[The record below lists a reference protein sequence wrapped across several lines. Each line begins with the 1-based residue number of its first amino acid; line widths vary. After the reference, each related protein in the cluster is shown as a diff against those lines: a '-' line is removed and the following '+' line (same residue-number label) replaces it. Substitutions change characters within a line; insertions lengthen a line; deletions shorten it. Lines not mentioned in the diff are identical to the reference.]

1 MDTVALGALSAVSL
15 GSADF
20 IARFTSRQFGA
31 ASGLLGVLVLSA
43 LVLTAYLA
51 FVGFPTRWPL
61 GSAWLLV
68 AYGMATA
75 LATLLLYE
83 ALARGPVTIAAPI
96 VSAHPALIV
105 GSATVLGN
113 PSGPIQLLAI
123 AATIGGAVI
132 TARFTT
138 ETSLDRSA
146 GAARGAVAIATAA
159 CICYAALVVF
169 GQKATLIYGDLQT
182 VWGGRIVAILTIL
195 PLIYFLPVRERGPGP
210 LSRIMLP
217 LLALQG
223 VLDIGGHLLLFAGSQ
238 GAQPQIVA
246 VVASSFGAVT
256 TLFGFFILRERVSL
270 PQWSGIV
277 LVFVGVAVLS
287 ISTPA

>member
-31 ASGLLGVLVLSA
+31 ASGLFGVLVLGA

-83 ALARGPVTIAAPI
+83 ALARGPVTIVAPI
-96 VSAHPALIV
+96 VAAHPALIV
-105 GSATVLGN
+105 GCATVLGN

-123 AATIGGAVI
+123 ATTIGGAVI
-132 TARFTT
+132 TALFTT
-138 ETSLDRSA
+138 ETPLDRSA
-146 GAARGAVAIATAA
+146 GAARGTVAIATAA
-159 CICYAALVVF
+159 CICYAALVVL
-169 GQKATLIYGDLQT
+169 GQKATLIYGDIQT

-195 PLIYFLPVRERGPGP
+195 PLLNFLPLRERGPGT

-270 PQWSGIV
+270 PQWSGIA